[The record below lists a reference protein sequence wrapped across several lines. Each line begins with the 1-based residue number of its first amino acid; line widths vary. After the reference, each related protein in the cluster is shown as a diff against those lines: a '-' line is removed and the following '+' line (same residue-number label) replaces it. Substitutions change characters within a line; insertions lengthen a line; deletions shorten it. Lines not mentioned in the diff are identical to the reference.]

1 MLKNYL
7 KIGWRNLMKDK
18 TFTFLNVLGLSLAFG
33 VAILLSMAA
42 FFDLSFDTFHEHRE
56 NIYQVYYAE
65 QTTKGTEVGVTCPMP
80 LAPSLQE
87 EIPGITNISR
97 YVTEGHVVI
106 YNQKELNLSSLYV
119 DEDFF
124 EMFSFPVLKGKQQAL
139 LAEKGSVVLTETTA
153 KKLFGKEE
161 AVGKVVRLLVNGKE
175 KPFNVSAVLKNIPS
189 QSTMTFELALRFDNH
204 PAYGD
209 IKDNWGNRNHE
220 VFAQLQEGISMA
232 DIEVAKRAFTKQHFQ
247 NYIESA
253 KRDGARP
260 DADGEYKQLHL
271 LPFQD
276 RHFVNYYNGTAEVSR
291 TYPYLILGIA
301 LLILFIAC
309 VNFVNMGIAKSSQR
323 LKEIGM
329 RKTLGAQKK
338 QLFFQFW
345 SESLLVFL
353 VSVLLGIALSV
364 LLLDSFKTLFR
375 TAVSFEMVTKP
386 LVIIGFLMVLLLITL
401 LVGGYPAVILSR
413 LGTIQSLKGKLAA
426 SGKNRV
432 RDFLMILQFGIAIVL
447 ISGTLVLWS
456 QLEYMRDKDLGFNK
470 EQVLAFPIDGK
481 KNSYDAVRLLR
492 EELQENPNIL
502 SISGSD
508 NNLGLGKDGSSYT
521 SILGFEYRNRTIK
534 THMLVVDYD
543 YVETLD
549 LNLVSGRSFNRDFST
564 DSLAVIINETMAK
577 ELGEQ
582 DPHTARITMG
592 DSTVYSVIGVMKDHH
607 FQGLNR
613 EIAPL
618 TLFIKPDWDLYY
630 AYVKIAPTQMMATV
644 EQIENA
650 WARIEPN
657 ATFLGSFLDENMDR
671 TFRREKIMTTMI
683 SSGSLLAIAL
693 SCIGLFAISLLVVA
707 ERTKEIGVRK
717 VVGASI
723 SSITFMLTK
732 DFLKLVLFAFLAAAP
747 VAWWFITQW
756 LEGYPYRIELNIWF
770 FLGAGLLAVC
780 IALLT
785 VGAKT
790 IKAAMQNPVKSLRT
804 E

>member
-18 TFTFLNVLGLSLAFG
+18 TFTFLNILGLSLAFG
-33 VAILLSMAA
+33 VAILLAMAA
-42 FFDLSFDTFHEHRE
+42 FFDLSYDKFHEHRE
-56 NIYQVYYAE
+56 NIYQVYNSE
-65 QTTKGTEVGVTCPMP
+65 QTVKGAEASVTSPIP
-80 LAPSLQE
+80 LAPSLRE
-87 EIPGITNISR
+87 EVPGIEKVSR
-97 YVTEGHVVI
+97 YVTEGHVAI
-106 YNQKELNLSSLYV
+106 YGEKELNLSSLYV

-124 EMFSFPVLKGKQQAL
+124 EMFSFPVLEGKQQAL
-139 LAEKGSVVLTETTA
+139 LSEKASLVITEKTA
-153 KKLFGKEE
+153 KKLFGENE
-161 AVGKVVRLLVNGKE
+161 ALGKVVRLMVNGKE
-175 KPFNVSAVLKNIPS
+175 TPFAVTSVIENIPP
-189 QSTMTFELALRFDNH
+189 QSTMTFELVLRFDNH
-204 PAYGD
+204 PSYEA
-209 IKDNWGNRNHE
+209 IKDNWGNKNHE
-220 VFAQLQEGISMA
+220 VFAQLQKGVNAA
-232 DIEVAKRAFTKQHFQ
+232 DFEIATRAFTNRHYKNQID
-247 NYIESA
+247 NA
-253 KRDGARP
+253 KRNGALP
-260 DADGEYKQLHL
+260 DAGGEYKQLHL

-276 RHFVNYYNGTAEVSR
+276 RRFVNYSNGTGKVSR
-291 TYPYLILGIA
+291 TYPYMILGIA

-309 VNFVNMGIAKSSQR
+309 VNFINMGIAKSSQR

-353 VSVLLGIALSV
+353 LSV
-364 LLLDSFKTLFR
+364 LIGVALSIVFLDSFKTLFR
-375 TAVSFEMVTKP
+375 TAVSFEMVATP
-386 LVIIGFLMVLLLITL
+386 PVIIGFLLVITFITL
-401 LVGGYPAVILSR
+401 LVGGYPALILSR
-413 LGTIQSLKGKLAA
+413 LGTIQSLKGKLETT
-426 SGKNRV
+426 GKNRV

-447 ISGTLVLWS
+447 ISATLVLWS
-456 QLEYMRDKDLGFNK
+456 QLEFMRNKDLGFNK

-481 KNSYDAVRLLR
+481 KDSYEAVRLLR
-492 EELQENPNIL
+492 EELKENPNIL
-502 SISGSD
+502 GISGSD

-521 SILGFEYRNRTIK
+521 SILGFEYKNRTIK

-549 LNLVSGRSFNRDFST
+549 LNLVSGRSFDRNYST

-577 ELGEQ
+577 ELGEEH
-582 DPHTARITMG
+582 PYTARITME
-592 DSTVYSVIGVMKDHH
+592 DSTMYSVIGVMKDHH

-630 AYVKIAPTQMMATV
+630 AYVKIAPTNMMTTV
-644 EQIENA
+644 DQVENA

-723 SSITFMLTK
+723 LSITFMFTK
-732 DFLKLVLFAFLAAAP
+732 DFLKLVLIAFLIAAP
-747 VAWWFITQW
+747 VAWWSMTKW
-756 LEGYPYRIELNIWF
+756 LESYPYRIDLSIWF
-770 FLGAGLLAVC
+770 FVGSGILAVC

-790 IKAAMQNPVKSLRT
+790 MKAAMQNPVKSLRT